1 MDCVFCKIVEGKIP
15 SVKVLEDRDTVAF
28 MDINPLTPGHL
39 LVVPKRHFV
48 GLWDAD
54 DATLGATLRSVRR
67 VALALKQTLGLDSLN
82 VLQAT
87 GRWAAQ
93 SVPHLHFHLIPRS
106 EGDGAGMD
114 WPLNP
119 GQMDAI
125 QALGGKI
132 AAALKP

>member
-15 SVKVLEDRDTVAF
+15 SVKVHEDRDTISF

-39 LVVPKRHFV
+39 LVVPKRHCV

-87 GRWAAQ
+87 GKWAAQ

-125 QALGGKI
+125 KALGGKI
-132 AAALKP
+132 AAAVKP